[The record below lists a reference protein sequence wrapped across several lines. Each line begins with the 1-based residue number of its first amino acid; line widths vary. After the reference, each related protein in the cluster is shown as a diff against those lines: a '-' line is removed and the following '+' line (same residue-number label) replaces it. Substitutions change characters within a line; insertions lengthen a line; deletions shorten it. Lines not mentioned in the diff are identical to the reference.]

1 LIQILHN
8 YFENGSSQ
16 RGQDID
22 FEPTGNLL
30 GSGPSRYLILGN
42 NFIHTADT
50 VCVTLS
56 GVSGD
61 VPASNNS
68 FAYNQIRGGSLG
80 MINAQYTSIVGNYI
94 EGGLDDERTVVRF
107 SGKVEGVRFANNHI
121 VRPAGAARGQLLA
134 ISSAPHIVSLASEAA
149 IDATTDEFTRH
160 NHGFHTGTG
169 PVRLTTSGTLPA
181 GLSLATDYWIIRVT
195 DDVFKLAATPADAM
209 AGTAIDITDAGEA
222 ITTVTLVNFPRG
234 VDVHD
239 NRFHTHVGAGPD
251 NAAVTFAN
259 AQECSFRNNE
269 VHSYAGVTIP
279 NAIRFETS
287 AAILVTVRGWD
298 ITGNRFGGS
307 PKRDE
312 PDVFT
317 NAIEIS
323 PRGVGVKGIRINFN
337 NFSRCSN
344 QIFWTAGTGGAYCA
358 PPMAIGN
365 DGDGVPHKIDPG
377 SNLDNIR
384 VG

>member
-1 LIQILHN
+1 VIPGQIVGLELRHRQHARV
-8 YFENGSSQ
+8 EDRIRQAKASGL
-16 RGQDID
+16 R
-22 FEPTGNLL
+22 NLL
-30 GSGPSRYLILGN
+30 CRGREEN
-42 NFIHTADT
+42 
-50 VCVTLS
+50 
-56 GVSGD
+56 
-61 VPASNNS
+61 SN
-68 FAYNQIRGGSLG
+68 
-80 MINAQYTSIVGNYI
+80 
-94 EGGLDDERTVVRF
+94 
-107 SGKVEGVRFANNHI
+107 
-121 VRPAGAARGQLLA
+121 
-134 ISSAPHIVSLASEAA
+134 
-149 IDATTDEFTRH
+149 
-160 NHGFHTGTG
+160 
-169 PVRLTTSGTLPA
+169 
-181 GLSLATDYWIIRVT
+181 
-195 DDVFKLAATPADAM
+195 
-209 AGTAIDITDAGEA
+209 
-222 ITTVTLVNFPRG
+222 
-234 VDVHD
+234 
-239 NRFHTHVGAGPD
+239 
-251 NAAVTFAN
+251 
-259 AQECSFRNNE
+259 
-269 VHSYAGVTIP
+269 SYAGVTIP